1 MILAHFQDVRSTDAL
16 TLGSTL
22 IFMSVIVF
30 SVLPTSLHQQ
40 QPALGIQTN
49 SNFNVSNNTGDSVY
63 PSIAASGNNT
73 YVVWQDDNFGE
84 GISYD
89 RKNYDILFAKSV
101 DGGRSFKNITNLS
114 DTISISE
121 RPTITA
127 YDNNVYVI
135 WIEDILNETNILFR
149 KSTDGGN
156 TFDQTIHLGSS
167 GHAKVPVL
175 PKGIAA
181 FGDNVYVVW
190 RHLTEDGETG
200 SILLRSSKDAGNTFG
215 EAIQISGNA
224 AFTSSPKVATSNNNV
239 YVVWDAM
246 YDEEKPG
253 KSEGIF
259 LAKSS
264 DNGLT
269 FGNET
274 KINGPKEIGK
284 AQLVAYLNEVYI
296 AWGSSVYENQ
306 QIDDV
311 YLTYSLNG
319 GNTFEDTILLN
330 NDFYHS
336 ANVDLAKT
344 EGRIE
349 AVWQDLVNGNG
360 EIFHKRS
367 LDAKPSFIEPATNL
381 SDNQGFS
388 ECPSIAFSGNATYIV
403 WEDNTSGNH
412 EILFKKVV

>member
-1 MILAHFQDVRSTDAL
+1 MILAHLQDDRSTDAL
-16 TLGSTL
+16 TLRSTL

-30 SVLPTSLHQQ
+30 SVLPTSLYQQ

-49 SNFNVSNNTGDSVY
+49 SNFNISDNPGDSVY
-63 PSIAASGNNT
+63 PEIAASGNNA

-84 GISYD
+84 GVSYD

-101 DGGRSFKNITNLS
+101 DSGMSFKNITNLS
-114 DTISISE
+114 NTIAISE
-121 RPTITA
+121 RPTIAA
-127 YDNNVYVI
+127 YENNVYVI
-135 WIEDILNETNILFR
+135 WVEEMQNETNILFR

-175 PKGIAA
+175 PKALAA
-181 FGDNVYVVW
+181 FGNNVYVVW
-190 RHLTEDGETG
+190 RHLAEDGETG
-200 SILLRSSKDAGNTFG
+200 SILLKSSNDAGKTFG
-215 EAIQISGNA
+215 ETIHISSNA
-224 AFTSSPKVATSNNNV
+224 EFTSSPKVAASNNNV
-239 YVVWDAM
+239 YVVWDVM
-246 YDEEKPG
+246 YTKETPG
-253 KSEGIF
+253 KGDGIF

-269 FGNET
+269 FEKET

-284 AQLVAYLNEVYI
+284 AQVVAYLNELYI
-296 AWGSSVYENQ
+296 AWGSSIYDIQ
-306 QIDDV
+306 KIDDV
-311 YLTYSLNG
+311 YMTYSLNG
-319 GNTFEDTILLN
+319 GITFEDTILLN
-330 NDFYHS
+330 KDFDHS
-336 ANVDLAKT
+336 ANLELVKT

-349 AVWQDLVNGNG
+349 AVWQDIVNGNG
-360 EIFHKRS
+360 EIFYKRS
-367 LDAKPSFIEPATNL
+367 LNAIPSFIEPAMNL

-388 ECPSIAFSGNATYIV
+388 ECPSIALSGNATYVV